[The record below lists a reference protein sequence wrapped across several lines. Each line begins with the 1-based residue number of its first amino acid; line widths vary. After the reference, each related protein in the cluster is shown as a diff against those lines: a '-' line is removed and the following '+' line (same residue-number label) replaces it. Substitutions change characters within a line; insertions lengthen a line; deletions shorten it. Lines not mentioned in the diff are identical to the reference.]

1 MSTPPDQPP
10 PAAPAPTPSPSPTPT
25 PIDNVGEFLVHAL
38 ELAHES
44 TAYYEQLADSMEVHH
59 NHEVAALFRRL
70 AQLSDE
76 HATSIGE
83 RACGVALPRI
93 APWEFKWNC
102 PGAPEGSDCLHGDV
116 SYQMRSVQALELA
129 LHNGTRGHAF
139 YAHTASDSDDA
150 EVRELAAEM
159 GAEEAEQL
167 KLLEDLLAQE
177 RHRDDAPL
185 EDLDPPHMPA

>member
-1 MSTPPDQPP
+1 MSTPPGQRP
-10 PAAPAPTPSPSPTPT
+10 PAAPAP
-25 PIDNVGEFLVHAL
+25 IDDVGEFLVHAL
-38 ELAHES
+38 ELEHES
-44 TAYYEQLADSMEVHH
+44 AAHYEQLADSMEVHH
-59 NHEVAALFRRL
+59 NHKVAALFRRL

-83 RACGVALPRI
+83 RARGVALPRI

-102 PGAPEGSDCLHGDV
+102 PGGGPEGGDCLHGDV
-116 SYQMRSVQALELA
+116 SYQMSAVQALELA
-129 LHNGTRGHAF
+129 LHNETRGHAF

-159 GAEEAEQL
+159 SAEEAEHL

-177 RHRDDAPL
+177 HHRDDAPL